1 MRWKMKNYYEIRGD
15 ITEIHLKRYG
25 LITTIDTE
33 DLEMVLSLGNINW
46 TINLDIK
53 KGARSVYV
61 IGTINKKVY
70 RLHRVLTNCPEG
82 MVPDHINHDTIDN
95 RKCNLQVITNAENI
109 RKRSYVSQNWHN
121 ELNKQL
127 EQEKIVLV
135 REKDIKMNV
144 VNRNVTSNA
153 KVKVSV
159 VRKWNEQKD
168 KFERVKQYKIN

>member
-1 MRWKMKNYYEIRGD
+1 MKNYYEIRGD

-95 RKCNLQVITNAENI
+95 RKCNLQVIT
-109 RKRSYVSQNWHN
+109 
-121 ELNKQL
+121 L
-127 EQEKIVLV
+127 KIG
-135 REKDIKMNV
+135 I
-144 VNRNVTSNA
+144 TS
-153 KVKVSV
+153 
-159 VRKWNEQKD
+159 
-168 KFERVKQYKIN
+168 